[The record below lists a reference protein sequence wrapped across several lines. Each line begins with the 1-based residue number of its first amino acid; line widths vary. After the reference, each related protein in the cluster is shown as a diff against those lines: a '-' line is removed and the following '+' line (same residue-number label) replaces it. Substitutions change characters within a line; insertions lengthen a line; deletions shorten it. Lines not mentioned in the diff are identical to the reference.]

1 MAEII
6 DKNMKIKMGNMVR
19 VRNTQKKFNEND
31 LYVSIQVEDEDGNNE
46 RCLLFTE
53 IEISDMEKIKC
64 QFMSDNM
71 KAGRLYKAN
80 INGFDTNLVKVVH
93 RDGREMIFRLS
104 NSQLES
110 ADFRSLR
117 NPEDLTVKGFIEDLK
132 D

>member
-19 VRNTQKKFNEND
+19 VKNTQKKFNEND
-31 LYVSIQVEDEDGNNE
+31 LYISIQVEDEDGNNE

-64 QFMSDNM
+64 QFMNDNM

-80 INGFDTNLVKVVH
+80 INGCDTNLVKVVH